1 MAEILIPLLAM
12 GLYVIS
18 NHGNNTNDTIE
29 GFNTITGSPE
39 VLLSEGQQVPPIN
52 YPVEKISQDNPYTY
66 SNPNQTTDKFFSKN
80 VYKSIEQNNPR
91 DSVGGSTQTNMGLT
105 GDAINKLDFQHNN
118 MVPFFGSKIK
128 GATSSADISQTQLDN
143 MQGAGSQHKSKV
155 EQAPLF
161 SPQTDMAWSHGMPST
176 SEFIMSR
183 QNPSLRMANSKPW
196 DEEKVAPG
204 LGQVYTTTG
213 SNAGFN
219 SGMEDREAWLPK
231 TVDQLRVDTN
241 PKTTYTL
248 NGLQGPSTYF
258 NKEASTINTQGKVEK
273 NRPDTDY
280 ELGQTRWFTTT
291 GAEKAPTIRSKEEI
305 HHTNRQDTTETDYYG
320 PGAKEGQ
327 GTYINTYSGNTH
339 KQQLA
344 GPALAVPNVKLASTV
359 NDYGHGSYHAACNNR
374 TTTRQPT
381 EMGPLTSLI
390 KAITAPIVDVLR
402 PTKKDNVVGNIRTT
416 GNARIAVSALP
427 IYNPGDRVRTTIREQ
442 TEKGAQHINVQNQT
456 GGGYKLAQYTSTPQ
470 ERDTTNV
477 HYTGSAVPTAP
488 AQISHESVSNQR
500 NNVNKTYINRPS
512 QGGMSIL
519 NSNVNVSLRNDTSP
533 QDSRSLAG
541 STAISTIPNTITYG
555 SSNMPEYVNQTESLD
570 RLNPDVLTAFK
581 QNPFTHSLNSWA

>member
-1 MAEILIPLLAM
+1 
-12 GLYVIS
+12 
-18 NHGNNTNDTIE
+18 
-29 GFNTITGSPE
+29 
-39 VLLSEGQQVPPIN
+39 
-52 YPVEKISQDNPYTY
+52 
-66 SNPNQTTDKFFSKN
+66 
-80 VYKSIEQNNPR
+80 
-91 DSVGGSTQTNMGLT
+91 
-105 GDAINKLDFQHNN
+105 
-118 MVPFFGSKIK
+118 
-128 GATSSADISQTQLDN
+128 
-143 MQGAGSQHKSKV
+143 
-155 EQAPLF
+155 
-161 SPQTDMAWSHGMPST
+161 
-176 SEFIMSR
+176 
-183 QNPSLRMANSKPW
+183 
-196 DEEKVAPG
+196 
-204 LGQVYTTTG
+204 
-213 SNAGFN
+213 
-219 SGMEDREAWLPK
+219 
-231 TVDQLRVDTN
+231 
-241 PKTTYTL
+241 
-248 NGLQGPSTYF
+248 
-258 NKEASTINTQGKVEK
+258 
-273 NRPDTDY
+273 
-280 ELGQTRWFTTT
+280 
-291 GAEKAPTIRSKEEI
+291 
-305 HHTNRQDTTETDYYG
+305 
-320 PGAKEGQ
+320 
-327 GTYINTYSGNTH
+327 
-339 KQQLA
+339 
-344 GPALAVPNVKLASTV
+344 
-359 NDYGHGSYHAACNNR
+359 
-374 TTTRQPT
+374 
-381 EMGPLTSLI
+381 MGPLTSLI